1 MYQDFYT
8 VKKKSKSVGSSRV
21 EYERQVRL
29 RGKGCAWCL
38 HAYMSPYARYLP
50 SRNRRRGKE
59 GEKNL
64 IGVQYM
70 CATFTIFANTG
81 REVGIRNLCPSPL
94 SANRL
99 AENEGQALLFG

>member
-1 MYQDFYT
+1 M
-8 VKKKSKSVGSSRV
+8 KGKSD
-21 EYERQVRL
+21 YEA
-29 RGKGCAWCL
+29 KGVL
-38 HAYMSPYARYLP
+38 GAYMSPYARYLP

-94 SANRL
+94 SANRKR
-99 AENEGQALLFG
+99 GHKPYI